1 MRTSIILIILILFVT
16 SCKDD
21 TPFNENS
28 DTSDTLNECA
38 ITQFEFKAIDN
49 PEILIND
56 LIAEIQDSTITIRIP
71 HIVDNKILKPTVSYI
86 GDTIYF
92 EGYRD
97 EYIDFSTP
105 TKCIVSN
112 NDGNKKT
119 YTVIVTAFTELPIV
133 YIETENKANIVS
145 KDDYLNAT
153 ISIQNDIYTRS
164 STLDLEKTPVRIKGR
179 GNSTW
184 NLPKKPYK
192 LKFDSKISLLGEP
205 KDKEWVLLANYTDK
219 SNLRNATAF
228 FMGDTMTALDWTP
241 CSHFVELILNG
252 VYKGTYQLS
261 EQVKFSNDRV
271 NVTDNGYLLE
281 VDQLERLEPDD
292 VYFKTNKILLNIKDP
307 DVENESEAY
316 NWIKDYVNNVE
327 NTLYSESFLEEK
339 SGYAQYIDMQSF
351 VDWYLVQE
359 IAKNNDGIFFSS
371 CYMHIAPNGK
381 LIMGPLWDF
390 DIAFGNVNYNNN
402 MDPTGFWIRNAAW
415 IERMAEDPT
424 FNSLVRKRFDEI
436 YQNKNLI
443 YNYINENATYLK
455 YSVIENNSVWNTLYH
470 NTGSNDKIWGS
481 YENEIQCLKDFIS
494 KRLEWLNNNLPK

>member
-1 MRTSIILIILILFVT
+1 MRASIILTILILFVT
-16 SCKDD
+16 SCTKDEPINKNFD
-21 TPFNENS
+21 MS
-28 DTSDTLNECA
+28 STLNECA
-38 ITQFEFKAIDN
+38 ITQFEFKAVNN

-56 LIAEIQDSTITIRIP
+56 LTADIQDSTITIHIP
-71 HIVDNKILKPTVSYI
+71 HIVDNKILKPSISYI
-86 GDTIYF
+86 GDTISF
-92 EGYRD
+92 EGNMD
-97 EYIDFSTP
+97 EYIDFSKP
-105 TKCIVSN
+105 IKCIVSN
-112 NDGNKKT
+112 NNGKQKT
-119 YTVIVTAFTELPIV
+119 YTVIVTAFTGLPIV
-133 YIETENKANIVS
+133 YIETENKADIVS

-164 STLDLEKTPVRIKGR
+164 STLDLEETPVRIKGR

-228 FMGDTMTALDWTP
+228 FMGENMTYLDWTP

-261 EQVKFSNDRV
+261 EQVKISNDRV
-271 NVTDNGYLLE
+271 NVTDDGYLLE
-281 VDQLERLEPDD
+281 VDQLSKLDPDD
-292 VYFKTNKILLNIKDP
+292 VYFNTNRILLNIKDP
-307 DVENESEAY
+307 DIENGSEAY

-327 NTLYSESFLEEK
+327 NTLYSESFLDEK
-339 SGYAQYIDMQSF
+339 TGYAQYIDMPSF

-381 LIMGPLWDF
+381 LTMGPLWDF
-390 DIAFGNVNYNNN
+390 DIAYGNVNYNNN
-402 MDPTGFWIRNAAW
+402 MDPTGFWISKAPW
-415 IERMAEDPT
+415 ISRMSKDPT

-436 YQNKNLI
+436 YQNRNAI

-470 NTGSNDKIWGS
+470 NTGTNDKIWGK
-481 YENEIQCLKDFIS
+481 YENEVQCLKDFIS
-494 KRLEWLNNNLPK
+494 KRLEWLNQNLPK